1 MTIRAAVFAFLD
13 QHDKPFRFSYIGLE
27 VIVCKY
33 TKLDNVRRK
42 HVMACVREYCDI
54 SGASLKCTN
63 RQYGYY
69 HFTPGVK
76 VSKAI
81 VD

>member
-13 QHDKPFRFSYIGLE
+13 QLERPITLFPDFIDYIGM
-27 VIVCKY
+27 KY
-33 TKLDNVRRK
+33 TKLDHVRRK
-42 HVMACVREYCDI
+42 YIIACVREYCDI

-76 VSKAI
+76 VSNAV